1 MDEVDLNSRGL
12 VPMSV
17 GMLPGALVGS
27 SHRHP
32 FNLTSLLLHNTRG
45 YSNQQKGATGPRVA
59 PLDSHLPHLEWME
72 QGGGEAGLAPR
83 GPLPPEWLPNMKAW
97 YPQAEHV
104 SKPGSQEATPT

>member
-59 PLDSHLPHLEWME
+59 PLDSHLPHLEHGWNK
-72 QGGGEAGLAPR
+72 GEVKQVLHLGDLSHR
-83 GPLPPEWLPNMKAW
+83 SGC
-97 YPQAEHV
+97 
-104 SKPGSQEATPT
+104 PT